1 MVKKVMILTEGGAKI
16 GLGHITRC
24 LALYEAFTEYDLEPI
39 LVVNGDNK
47 MDEFLRKQ
55 KVQYRIENWLEKA
68 ELIRDSVLII
78 DSYLTPGEV
87 YSELRNNNNIVAVID
102 DYNRLQYDADIV
114 ISPTIYGE
122 FLDYKKRPNSIYLLG
137 SRYIILRKEFWNV
150 PSKKINENIRNIM
163 ITFGGEDLRNLTP
176 RVLEL
181 LKDMPY
187 TLHVVIGRAFKDT
200 SYIPKYRKYPNIKFH
215 FDLSAEE
222 MLQLM
227 LLSDIAISSCGQTL
241 HELARVG
248 VPTIGVVVA
257 ENQKLNAQYFQKLG
271 FIMYAGEYTDNNL
284 ERNIFEILEILR
296 EYNERKLR
304 SEIGRKLVDGLGAMR
319 IINSIKGFVER
330 QSQIKED

>member
-1 MVKKVMILTEGGAKI
+1 MILTEGGAEI

-24 LALYEAFTEYDLEPI
+24 LALYEAFKEYGIEPV
-39 LVVNGDNK
+39 LLVNGDDK
-47 MDEFLRKQ
+47 ADEFLRKQ

-87 YSELRNNNNIVAVID
+87 YSTLRKNNNIVVAID
-102 DYNRLQYDADIV
+102 DNNRLQYDAHII

-137 SRYIILRKEFWNV
+137 PKYIILRKEFWSI
-150 PSKKINENIRNIM
+150 PPKKINKNIRDIM
-163 ITFGGEDLRNLTP
+163 ITFGGEDMRNLTP

-187 TLHVVIGRAFKDT
+187 TLHVVIGRAFKNT
-200 SYIPKYRKYPNIKFH
+200 SYIPRYRKYPNIKFY
-215 FDLSAEE
+215 FDLNAKE
-222 MLQLM
+222 MLHLM

-271 FIMYAGEYTDNNL
+271 FLMYAGKYTDNNL
-284 ERNIFEILEILR
+284 ERNIFEILELLSD
-296 EYNERKLR
+296 YNERKLR
-304 SEIGRKLVDGLGAMR
+304 SEIGRKLVDGLGARR
-319 IINSIKGFVER
+319 IVSEVITYENSTSGR
-330 QSQIKED
+330 